1 MDEDEARLVALHHL
15 NLRRGRTYR
24 ELSEL
29 CDRPERFEARG
40 PSGKIYSVEIEAYP
54 DRGRRGG
61 DLRVVAAVDDGSLTA
76 SLRPLCEDF
85 IVRPDGSF
93 VGEGG

>member
-1 MDEDEARLVALHHL
+1 VDEDEARLLALHHL

-24 ELSEL
+24 ELLAL

-54 DRGRRGG
+54 DDGRRG
-61 DLRVVAAVDDGSLTA
+61 DLRVIAAVDDGSLMA
-76 SLRPLCEDF
+76 SLSPLCEDF

-93 VGEGG
+93 VGEGD